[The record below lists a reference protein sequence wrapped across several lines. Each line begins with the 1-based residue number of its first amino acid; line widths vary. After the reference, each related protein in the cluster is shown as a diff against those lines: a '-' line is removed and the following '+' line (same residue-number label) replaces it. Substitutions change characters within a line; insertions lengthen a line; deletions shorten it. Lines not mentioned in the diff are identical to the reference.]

1 MPSHVLQVA
10 CLQCSAES
18 APASQYLVPWQYQ
31 GVNLLKVACECN
43 RLFGVNAGRVLL
55 RSVAAELGDKALSMD
70 QLSGTRKLASLE
82 GAPAHLY
89 RNYKL
94 YFSGLAVRML
104 QSERGI
110 GSQTKQSLT
119 QVGRR
124 LSSGTFVVFMLCFE
138 DLLWLGQ
145 GQEI

>member
-1 MPSHVLQVA
+1 MSCRWHV
-10 CLQCSAES
+10 CSA
-18 APASQYLVPWQYQ
+18 V
-31 GVNLLKVACECN
+31 LKA
-43 RLFGVNAGRVLL
+43 RLPLSTWCRGR
-55 RSVAAELGDKALSMD
+55 KALSVD

-82 GAPAHLY
+82 GASAHLY
-89 RNYKL
+89 RKYKL